1 MNETL
6 QKATQLLQ
14 NGEAEEA
21 LLLLNE
27 LEESS
32 TEIEQLMAAC
42 RKALS
47 NQYLWLLNDAVK
59 NKQYAEYDKYVSR
72 YLYLIGN
79 DESITQFVNMQD
91 EIHKE
96 RNFNNK
102 KEFVIRIK
110 ELFFKISEKIKS
122 NRRIFALTGGAV
134 LLLIVILI
142 CLANSEGNAH
152 TDVERNG
159 LIGNVKYIAV
169 YHYSVDEHYA
179 EEPIRFY
186 DEKGIVDY
194 TESYY
199 NTNGMLEKYCT
210 VWDIYKNTDYYTYE
224 DGLLKEIKHSFN
236 DERDP
241 ESTVFAYD
249 DNKRVCKRTRI
260 EEDDYSECY
269 YTYDNRGNIIND
281 GEYDYKYDRKGRLIE
296 KSSKNYCEQVLSY
309 YRSGKRKKY
318 WIKEIDPYEDI
329 SYTRYSVKYDKKGRI
344 IEKSIEDGLVD
355 VDGIT
360 TYEYAYSDDEK
371 GNWIERYEYV
381 DGRVSGLIRRNIE
394 YHDENTE
401 SQDVYKRIVKNCY
414 EEGLPCRTL
423 LFIPEIKEYIVNTK
437 SQKFYDL
444 AVKYTDEYAI
454 FHRNPWGY
462 YAYAV
467 NEETGN
473 GTKMFYDF
481 NFNIG
486 LFLVGQPTTNKGEF
500 NIHPWEKGYYRDYY
514 GEIDESSPVYYL
526 THPFRYHSESGQP
539 IIENIELRI
548 DGNGLRFIC
557 PSFSKYSRATFRVIK
572 SNGSGWKIPINY
584 TKELVHI
591 GWDNDWVFTLLKLL
605 QTEESTIEI
614 ECSDYAGNKRIY
626 SAEFSPMKQVEL
638 VLLEYMFEVG
648 AITDIAQLLD

>member
-14 NGEAEEA
+14 NGEAEDA

-79 DESITQFVNMQD
+79 DESITQFVNMHD
-91 EIHKE
+91 AIHKK

-142 CLANSEGNAH
+142 CLANGEGNAH

-269 YTYDNRGNIIND
+269 HTYDNRGNIIND

-329 SYTRYSVKYDKKGRI
+329 SYTRYSVKYDKKGSI
-344 IEKSIEDGLVD
+344 I
-355 VDGIT
+355 
-360 TYEYAYSDDEK
+360 
-371 GNWIERYEYV
+371 
-381 DGRVSGLIRRNIE
+381 
-394 YHDENTE
+394 
-401 SQDVYKRIVKNCY
+401 
-414 EEGLPCRTL
+414 
-423 LFIPEIKEYIVNTK
+423 
-437 SQKFYDL
+437 
-444 AVKYTDEYAI
+444 
-454 FHRNPWGY
+454 
-462 YAYAV
+462 
-467 NEETGN
+467 
-473 GTKMFYDF
+473 
-481 NFNIG
+481 
-486 LFLVGQPTTNKGEF
+486 
-500 NIHPWEKGYYRDYY
+500 
-514 GEIDESSPVYYL
+514 
-526 THPFRYHSESGQP
+526 
-539 IIENIELRI
+539 
-548 DGNGLRFIC
+548 
-557 PSFSKYSRATFRVIK
+557 
-572 SNGSGWKIPINY
+572 
-584 TKELVHI
+584 
-591 GWDNDWVFTLLKLL
+591 
-605 QTEESTIEI
+605 
-614 ECSDYAGNKRIY
+614 
-626 SAEFSPMKQVEL
+626 
-638 VLLEYMFEVG
+638 
-648 AITDIAQLLD
+648 